1 MTHPTKLPVET
12 FAFRDEEFRV
22 SSDTIKAV
30 IDWTCVAVAIR
41 DDVVAVRNVNDR
53 DKRTVVFTPKEWEVF
68 LAAVKRGEFD
78 L

>member
-1 MTHPTKLPVET
+1 MSHPTKLPVDT

-41 DDVVAVRNVNDR
+41 DDVV
-53 DKRTVVFTPKEWEVF
+53 
-68 LAAVKRGEFD
+68 G
-78 L
+78 